1 MAVKWT
7 GKEVAFALKEASMQ
21 TIQNLK
27 ENGVV
32 PKLAVIRVGNQPE
45 DLAYERGIM
54 KRFESAGA
62 AVEIFELPEDANTEQ
77 VISTVHGR
85 NNDPQIHGILIFRP
99 LPKHIDE
106 AAVLQE
112 IDPKKDVDCVTES
125 NLAKIFIGDESGFA
139 PCTAEACIQL
149 LDYYGY
155 DCTGVDA
162 VIIGRSTVI
171 GKPVAMML
179 LKKHATV
186 TILHTRTKMLYKK
199 IANARLVIAA
209 AGHQNTVTKD
219 CCSPD
224 QVMLDVG
231 INVDENGKLCG
242 DIDYAA
248 AECIVKAITPV
259 PGGVGSVT
267 TAVLL
272 SHVVRAAKETLN

>member
-7 GKEVAFALKEASMQ
+7 GKEVALALKEASMQ

>member
-1 MAVKWT
+1 M
-7 GKEVAFALKEASMQ
+7 
-21 TIQNLK
+21 
-27 ENGVV
+27 
-32 PKLAVIRVGNQPE
+32 
-45 DLAYERGIM
+45 
-54 KRFESAGA
+54 
-62 AVEIFELPEDANTEQ
+62 
-77 VISTVHGR
+77 
-85 NNDPQIHGILIFRP
+85 
-99 LPKHIDE
+99 
-106 AAVLQE
+106 
-112 IDPKKDVDCVTES
+112 
-125 NLAKIFIGDESGFA
+125 
-139 PCTAEACIQL
+139 
-149 LDYYGY
+149 
-155 DCTGVDA
+155 
-162 VIIGRSTVI
+162 I

>member
-7 GKEVAFALKEASMQ
+7 GKEVALALKEASMQ

-162 VIIGRSTVI
+162 VVIGRSTVI

-199 IANARLVIAA
+199 IANAQLVIAA
-209 AGHQNTVTKD
+209 AGHRNTVTKD